1 MYDSGKVLQ
10 KLEELSGD
18 LKSLQGNVAQLQ
30 NGQTA
35 LQADVKGLK
44 DGQTALQNGQASLQR
59 DVKNLQNGQTALQA
73 SVKGVQEVQK
83 SLHDT
88 GERRG
93 KLLMGIAQTVGT
105 ILEEQHAQRTDIR
118 SLHDQGRSLHDE
130 LHASKEELKSEILA
144 TRAEAKRDTMDLK
157 ASVIRKLKGHEHR
170 IDALEDAAGIP
181 HPDEN

>member
-1 MYDSGKVLQ
+1 MNDIDKILQ
-10 KLEELSGD
+10 KLAELSSE
-18 LKSLQGNVAQLQ
+18 LKSLQENVAQLQ
-30 NGQTA
+30 NGQT
-35 LQADVKGLK
+35 
-44 DGQTALQNGQASLQR
+44 SLQR
-59 DVKNLQNGQTALQA
+59 DVKGLQDGQHSLQGA
-73 SVKGVQEVQK
+73 VKGVQDAQK

-93 KLLMGIAQTVGT
+93 KLLTGIAQTVGT

-130 LHASKEELKSEILA
+130 LHATKEEIKSEILA
-144 TRAEAKRDTMDLK
+144 ARAEEKRDNMDLK
-157 ASVIRKLKGHEHR
+157 ATVVRKLKSHEQR